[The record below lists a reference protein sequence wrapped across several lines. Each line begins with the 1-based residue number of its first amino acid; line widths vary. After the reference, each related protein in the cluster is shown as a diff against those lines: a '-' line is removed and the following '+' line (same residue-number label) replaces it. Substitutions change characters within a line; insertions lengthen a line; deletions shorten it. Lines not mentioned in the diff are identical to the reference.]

1 MADVFYH
8 FLPLSCCT
16 SDISADLS
24 ADFRRRLALSVGPN
38 VATTYYVIN
47 IESSFYNLK
56 LIVNQPL
63 YLLVNA
69 KAHIHGVLITKVSI
83 DSKNI

>member
-1 MADVFYH
+1 MADVFDH
-8 FLPLSCCT
+8 FLPLSCCI
-16 SDISADLS
+16 SDITWS

-47 IESSFYNLK
+47 IESSFYNFK
-56 LIVNQPL
+56 LVVNQPF